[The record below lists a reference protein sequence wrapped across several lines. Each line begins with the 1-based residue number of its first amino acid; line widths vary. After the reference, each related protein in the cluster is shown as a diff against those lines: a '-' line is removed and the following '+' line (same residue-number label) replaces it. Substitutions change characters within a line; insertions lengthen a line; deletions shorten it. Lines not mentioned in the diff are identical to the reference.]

1 MSPTPEMSPPPPS
14 PAPEMPGTT
23 FEELPAKEVTITIT
37 LAGTVETFNTADY
50 ESGMRAY
57 LGCNAPLCEVVI
69 AVTAASVNVAATVTD
84 TTGNVVNDNAESVV
98 NVLKTLDQEALQAA
112 LSESMPEGFDLTVE
126 SIAAVSPIRETT
138 LTVAV
143 AASPSAPP
151 ASKLGGEGLG
161 QEKESNQETT
171 DDAGLGAGLGI
182 GLGLPIFCVCLFFL
196 HVQMNFAAG
205 NRGKYLRYRFSHTN
219 AMITCGYIPK
229 ESRDA
234 MWAELK
240 APAGQSG
247 QEVTAAKKDE
257 KMETI

>member
-1 MSPTPEMSPPPPS
+1 
-14 PAPEMPGTT
+14 
-23 FEELPAKEVTITIT
+23 
-37 LAGTVETFNTADY
+37 
-50 ESGMRAY
+50 
-57 LGCNAPLCEVVI
+57 
-69 AVTAASVNVAATVTD
+69 
-84 TTGNVVNDNAESVV
+84 
-98 NVLKTLDQEALQAA
+98 
-112 LSESMPEGFDLTVE
+112 MPEGFDLTVE
-126 SIAAVSPIRETT
+126 SIADVSPITETT

-151 ASKLGGEGLG
+151 PASKLGVA